1 MSETKENFPAWVIRF
16 LRFLCPDSLQEE
28 IEGDLIQKFHRDV
41 ESHGGRKARRM
52 LFWNTVRY
60 LRPGIIM
67 RRRRRPAAFGSGII
81 ANYLKISV
89 RHIRYN
95 PLFSFIN
102 IISLGIG
109 FAAALGIFL
118 FVHYEQSF
126 DSFLPGSESIY
137 RIYEQP
143 NYDGSRGK
151 LVALTMG
158 WLGPAVSQAFPEITG
173 YTRYWNRGPQVLRNG
188 QDQFLEKGVVAV
200 DSSFLNIFQF
210 DLAQGNRSTAL
221 KDPHTV
227 VVTETIARKYFGSS
241 RAAFGNTLQIE
252 NEDFKITGIL
262 KDVPDNSHLQ
272 FDILVSIE
280 TYSRNDR
287 MFSPTWDGSFLNTY
301 LRIGPGADLK
311 KLESELP
318 AFMTE
323 QTGIKDF
330 DKSTT
335 LRLQSLSQ
343 VHLNSSDIEHDDNN
357 SGKFNGSYL
366 RVFEIVALFILI
378 IASINFM
385 NLSIARSA
393 RRLKEIGL
401 RKSFGV
407 GRLQLLSQ
415 FIFETGFLTLLA
427 ILLAFAIDMTLLP
440 LVNRYAGLTLTLTQ
454 FIMHPLW
461 IGWIIGGALAL
472 GLLAGIYPAM
482 YMSSFKPD
490 TILKGGLMK
499 QGKSVSGNFLV
510 IMQFG
515 LAIAMIECTMIVSGQ
530 LHYMANSNL
539 GFRKDNL
546 VLLGMNQEV
555 NQKFDRLKTEW
566 LRNSNVIGVT
576 ASSQRL
582 GGDINAWGFKIRT
595 DSGIYN
601 FSPSNLNVDYDY
613 LKVYGIHLRSGRDFS
628 KEIFSDKGKAF
639 IINETMAHD
648 LGLMEP
654 IGTPAG
660 QAWYKNDSLGT
671 IIGVVSDFN
680 YNSLHFKINPIVM
693 VCQPAWG
700 YQEISIRVGRKNLS
714 ATIADINRVWDE
726 NISSLP
732 FSYSFL
738 DDQLDQQYRTDRQ
751 IGHVISMAAALSIV
765 ISAIGL
771 FGLVT
776 INVRRKIKEIGIRK
790 VLGATK
796 MQVTG
801 MLTAGY
807 AKTISIAFLMVSPFA
822 YFIMADWLNNF
833 AYRIAI
839 RPSLFVISGLIS
851 LSVAFLTI
859 IFQIG
864 KAARANPVDALRC
877 E

>member
-1 MSETKENFPAWVIRF
+1 MSKAKDDFPTWIFRL
-16 LRFLCPDSLQEE
+16 LRFLCPGHLLEE
-28 IEGDLIQKFHRDV
+28 IEGDLIQRFNHDLKLKGSRKA
-41 ESHGGRKARRM
+41 GRK
-52 LFWNTVRY
+52 LFWNAVRY
-60 LRPGIIM
+60 LRPGIILRH
-67 RRRRRPAAFGSGII
+67 RRGPATLGSGII
-81 ANYLKISV
+81 INYLKISI

-102 IISLGIG
+102 IISLGVG
-109 FAAALGIFL
+109 FATALGIFL

-158 WLGPAVSQAFPEITG
+158 WLGPAVSEAFPEITG
-173 YTRYWNRGPQVLRNG
+173 YTRYWNRGPQVVSKG
-188 QDQFLEKGVVAV
+188 QDQFLEKHVAAV
-200 DSSFLNIFQF
+200 DSSFLHIFQF
-210 DLAQGNRSTAL
+210 DLFEGNRSTAL
-221 KDPHTV
+221 REPHSV
-227 VVTETIARKYFGSS
+227 VLTEAVARKYFTS
-241 RAAFGNTLQIE
+241 AEEAFGHTLRIE
-252 NEDFKITGIL
+252 NEDYKVTGIL
-262 KDVPDNSHLQ
+262 KNVPPNSHLQ

-280 TYSRNDR
+280 TYSPNNRI
-287 MFSPTWDGSFLNTY
+287 FSTTWDGSFLNTY
-301 LRIGPGADLK
+301 LRIEPGADLK

-323 QTGIKDF
+323 HTGIKDF

-335 LRLQSLSQ
+335 LRLQSLRQ
-343 VHLNSSDIEHDDNN
+343 VHLNSSNIEHDENN
-357 SGKFNGSYL
+357 FGKFNGFYL
-366 RVFEIVALFILI
+366 KIFEIVALFILT
-378 IASINFM
+378 IAGINFM
-385 NLSIARSA
+385 NLSVARST

-427 ILLAFAIDMTLLP
+427 IVLALGTDLILLP
-440 LVNRYAGLTLTLTQ
+440 LVNRYAGLTLTLAP
-454 FIMHPLW
+454 FIGHPVW
-461 IGWIIGGALAL
+461 IAWILGGGLAL
-472 GLLAGIYPAM
+472 GLLAGIYPAL

-490 TILKGGLMK
+490 TILKGSFMK
-499 QGKSVSGNFLV
+499 QGKSMSGNLLV

-530 LHYMANSNL
+530 LSFMTNSNL

-546 VLLGMNQEV
+546 VLLGMNEEV

-582 GGDINAWGFKIRT
+582 GGDINAWGFKIKT
-595 DSGIYN
+595 DSGTYN

-639 IINETMAHD
+639 LINETMAHD
-648 LGLMEP
+648 LGLKQP

-660 QAWYKNDSLGT
+660 QAWYENDSLGT

-680 YNSLHFKINPIVM
+680 YNSLHFRINPMVM
-693 VCQPAWG
+693 VCQPGWG
-700 YQEISIRVGRKNLS
+700 YQEISIRVNGKNRKE
-714 ATIADINRVWDE
+714 TMADINRVWNE

-751 IGHVISMAAALSIV
+751 IGRVISMAAALSIV
-765 ISAIGL
+765 ISSIGL

-776 INVRRKIKEIGIRK
+776 INVKRKVKEIGIRK

-796 MQVTG
+796 IQVTG

-807 AKTISIAFLMVSPFA
+807 AKTVVTAFLIVSPFI
-822 YFIMADWLNNF
+822 YLIMADWLNNF

-839 RPSLFVISGLIS
+839 RPSLFVLSGLIS
-851 LSVAFLTI
+851 LFAAFLTI

-864 KAARANPVDALRC
+864 KAARANPVEALRC